1 MTATERGARLF
12 TASLACFSPGAALAR
27 ACARDKATLSPK
39 SRADAGCT
47 LGCERARAKDVGYFR
62 LAHPINRWNT
72 STCRLKNLPPYRS
85 RAHERERERPFQSP
99 ERIKI
104 SNIFHGYG
112 AARGVGGADG
122 RRRRRWHPRKN
133 LRLFMARFPRVVT
146 FFSTLSDTDN
156 SFVRA
161 SVLYRRC
168 GLRFLYCTRASAL
181 SRASNVT

>member
-1 MTATERGARLF
+1 MTAMERGARLF

-27 ACARDKATLSPK
+27 ACACDKATLSPK

-72 STCRLKNLPPYRS
+72 SSCRLKNLPPYRS
-85 RAHERERERPFQSP
+85 RERPFQSP

-122 RRRRRWHPRKN
+122 RRRRRWHPCKN

-168 GLRFLYCTRASAL
+168 GLRFLYCTL
-181 SRASNVT
+181 SRASNVV